1 MYLDSCF
8 VSSAHSLHIELSSV
22 ARELI
27 PIGKKPKAVSG
38 ESAESALLSHDIIK
52 SMKWW

>member
-1 MYLDSCF
+1 MFCEQCSQPPYPT
-8 VSSAHSLHIELSSV
+8 SV

-27 PIGKKPKAVSG
+27 PIGKKTKEGSG

-52 SMKWW
+52 NMK